1 MAIFG
6 EGVKEHSLYPRE
18 CSVGL
23 SQILLVFEVLHHTHS
38 TEHEGSSAL
47 ACGVDGE
54 ACVINDFNARFV
66 AENAFYPSYAF
77 LGGGEGFFA
86 EVDTYS
92 YYYLVEEG

>member
-38 TEHEGSSAL
+38 SEHERSSAL

-54 ACVINDFNARFV
+54 ASIINDFDARFV
-66 AENAFYPSYAF
+66 AEDALYPSYAF
-77 LGGGEGFFA
+77 FGSGE
-86 EVDTYS
+86 
-92 YYYLVEEG
+92 